1 MKLFGLDESRVR
13 ALAAGVRGGMPEF
26 GDGPQAGGGT
36 AAAGQN
42 VVPIS
47 SARKPDLAS
56 STDLVSST
64 DRAGGADVSGT
75 TNGAATGIETATVAE
90 VFARAAWSGIAE
102 PGDGTAGLLVAS
114 LGAGTA
120 LAAILESWSPVRL
133 GALVR
138 DALSGDVMAGPSVLF
153 AVSPSIDFS
162 EADADTSAELEAA
175 LDQGLQRWRPRL
187 NSTEVIR
194 SLQQAARVD
203 ARLLLPTD
211 ALWPAA
217 LDDLEKHAP
226 LALWWRGVPAALAA
240 LPNSIALVGAR
251 AATGYGEHIAMEAS
265 AGLVDRGF
273 AIVSGA
279 AYGIDGMAHRAAL
292 ASDGLTVAY
301 LAGGVDRF
309 YPSGHDSLLTRIAA
323 SGAVIS
329 ELPCGAAPTKWR
341 FLQRNRLIAASS
353 TATVVLEAGWRSGS
367 LNTAGHASALGRPL
381 GAVPGPIT
389 SPTSAGCH
397 RLIREFA
404 AVCVT
409 NPTEMAELVGERSI
423 QVPLDFPDVDAGP
436 GPIPRTSDQV
446 RVFDA
451 LSGRSPRTVADLSRR
466 AGLSSAAVRGA
477 LGGLDLD
484 GAAQEREAGWVRRA

>member
-1 MKLFGLDESRVR
+1 MTLFGLDTTRVGE
-13 ALAAGVRGGMPEF
+13 LTAGVRGGMPE
-26 GDGPQAGGGT
+26 GDDPA
-36 AAAGQN
+36 
-42 VVPIS
+42 
-47 SARKPDLAS
+47 
-56 STDLVSST
+56 
-64 DRAGGADVSGT
+64 T
-75 TNGAATGIETATVAE
+75 TSE

-114 LGAGTA
+114 LGASVA
-120 LAAILESWSPVRL
+120 LSAILESWSPVRI

-138 DALSGDVMAGPSVLF
+138 DALGQESGGPGVVFSAGSTSDTP
-153 AVSPSIDFS
+153 
-162 EADADTSAELEAA
+162 EQDADTSAELEQA
-175 LDQGLQRWRPRL
+175 LDLGLQRWRPRL
-187 NSTEVIR
+187 NSGDVIR
-194 SLQQAARVD
+194 SLQQAARMQ
-203 ARLLLPTD
+203 ARLLLATD
-211 ALWPAA
+211 DLWPNGIN
-217 LDDLEKHAP
+217 DLERHAP
-226 LALWWRGVPAALAA
+226 LALWWRGVPGALAA

-273 AIVSGA
+273 AVVSGA

-292 ASDGLTVAY
+292 ASEGITVAF

-309 YPSGHDSLLTRIAA
+309 YPSGHDSLLTRIVA
-323 SGAVIS
+323 SGAVVS

-341 FLQRNRLIAASS
+341 FLQRNRLIAAASA
-353 TATVVLEAGWRSGS
+353 ATVVLEAGWRSGS

-423 QVPLDFPDVDAGP
+423 QVPLEFPDTDAGP
-436 GPIPRTSDQV
+436 GPRPRTSDQV

-484 GAAQEREAGWVRRA
+484 GAAQEREAGWVRRL